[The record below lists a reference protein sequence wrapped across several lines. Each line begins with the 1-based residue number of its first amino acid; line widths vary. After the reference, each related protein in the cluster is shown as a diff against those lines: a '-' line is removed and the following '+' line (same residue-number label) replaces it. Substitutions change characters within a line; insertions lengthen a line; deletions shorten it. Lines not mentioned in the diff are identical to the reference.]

1 MKYATKEQ
9 ISCRKATSS
18 TTCATMAEG
27 APESSEGVSPIPI
40 TFLIGAQRSTAE
52 FVPIDEAEKTAEK
65 ALSGEAARSV
75 ASAGPSAGAG
85 VTSTAGTLP
94 SSDQIRKG

>member
-1 MKYATKEQ
+1 
-9 ISCRKATSS
+9 
-18 TTCATMAEG
+18 MAEG

-52 FVPIDEAEKTAEK
+52 SVPIDEAEKTAERT
-65 ALSGEAARSV
+65 LSGEAARSV

-85 VTSTAGTLP
+85 MLLTAGTLP
-94 SSDQIRKG
+94 SSDQTQEVLSRGIP